1 MGYDKGF
8 DDRRR
13 WTKDALVVITTNED
27 TPPASYDGETL
38 GLGDPVLLAGQTNKA
53 QNGLRK
59 VGSSSWQEWRFWK
72 LPEEIQQGCLIH
84 IAAGTTNGG
93 SIWRLDT
100 AEPVDGYVIGTTEL
114 DFSEVIAADGSPAG
128 APASH
133 GSTHETGGADVISIQ
148 DLGGQAG
155 EGQFPLPDMSWSP
168 GGAESLSGVTEG
180 TLGTF
185 KTWDFDADADEYVIV
200 VGANTYNSGYLDG
213 YTVRVDW
220 AAASATTGNVRWK
233 AEIDSVTGAR
243 ALGSDAWG
251 TAKFATSAAPGTAGN
266 KQSASFTFTTA
277 EAGSPSSCDLM
288 RLRIT
293 RVGTDGLDTM
303 LGDAQVVAAC
313 LYESD

>member
-1 MGYDKGF
+1 MSGHFGF
-8 DDRRR
+8 NDQRGAYKQAR
-13 WTKDALVVITTNED
+13 VVVTTNQA
-27 TPPASYDGETL
+27 TPPASFDGVTL
-38 GLGDPVLLAGQTNKA
+38 AVGDPVLLTGQTNKEE
-53 QNGLRK
+53 NGLRE
-59 VGSSSWQEWRFWK
+59 VGPSSWLVWRYWRQPDHLTK
-72 LPEEIQQGCLIH
+72 GCLVQ
-84 IAAGTTNGG
+84 IAEGSAEGGT
-93 SIWRLDT
+93 IWRLDT
-100 AEPVDGYVIGTTEL
+100 AEPGGGYEIGTTEL
-114 DFSEVIAADGSPAG
+114 DFTKVINADGSAAEAG
-128 APASH
+128 TAS
-133 GSTHETGGADVISIQ
+133 SIQ
-148 DLGGQAG
+148 DASGQAG

-266 KQSASFTFTTA
+266 KQSASFTFTNLD
-277 EAGSPSSCDLM
+277 AGSPSSCDLM